1 MINWAKMSIALAA
14 AAVLLLV
21 GAYFYITRTASGQR
35 ILARMGKDTTATALW
50 EVGEE
55 ALDVGNIDQAIT
67 DFEKAREQDGEDNV
81 NVDGL
86 LLLGSAYE
94 ANGMAEEAMAL
105 YEDHLHEHR
114 ANPSGGVPQHDPAAS
129 GAGS

>member
-81 NVDGL
+81 NVRRSAAAGQRL
-86 LLLGSAYE
+86 RGKRHGGGSHGAVR
-94 ANGMAEEAMAL
+94 GHL
-105 YEDHLHEHR
+105 YEHR
-114 ANPSGGVPQHDPAAS
+114 ANPYRRHTAT
-129 GAGS
+129 

>member
-1 MINWAKMSIALAA
+1 MSIALAA
-14 AAVLLLV
+14 AVVLLVV

-94 ANGMAEEAMAL
+94 ANGMVEEAMAL
-105 YEDHLHEHR
+105 YEDIYT
-114 ANPSGGVPQHDPAAS
+114 NIVPTRPEAYRNMIRRC
-129 GAGS
+129 